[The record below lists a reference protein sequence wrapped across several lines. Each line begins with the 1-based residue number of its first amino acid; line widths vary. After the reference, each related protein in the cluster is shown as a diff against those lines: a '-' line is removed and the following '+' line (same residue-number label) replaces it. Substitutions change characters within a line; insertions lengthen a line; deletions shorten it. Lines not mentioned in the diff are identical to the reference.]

1 MSPTTPSLRLPPG
14 TRGAA
19 AGPRERAIGEAIAP
33 FGVHFDAIDAAGRPV
48 LGRGVVK
55 R

>member
-1 MSPTTPSLRLPPG
+1 VTV
-14 TRGAA
+14 
-19 AGPRERAIGEAIAP
+19 RAYESETGD
-33 FGVHFDAIDAAGRPV
+33 VHFDVVDAAGRPV